1 MGSVG
6 ARLLVASRVWSA
18 TTWGLFAVV
27 AIVWGLNYIFVN
39 VGLAV
44 SGPLWLATLRAA
56 FGLAGSAAILA
67 VVGRPTKLDRRGR
80 RDAFLIGMPNITLF
94 FAFWFLAAGT
104 ILPGVAAVMIY
115 TYPLWVAILSAPVLS
130 HALTARHWA
139 SVAVGFAG
147 VVLVSQVGSFT
158 GAPLAV
164 VPIVELLIAAFA
176 WALATV
182 VIQRRFRG
190 EEMLEANVYQ
200 LVGGAVGLL
209 VLTLVLTPTALPVVT
224 RPELWVSVLWLGV
237 LGTAVAYSIWFHLLG
252 RTRAATL
259 SAYLFL
265 VPVVAMTAS
274 AVVFRE
280 RLSYLQLV
288 GVAFVLASIYGI
300 GRAPGGSELSA
311 TGDPTSP

>member
-1 MGSVG
+1 MP
-6 ARLLVASRVWSA
+6 ARVWSA
-18 TTWGLFAVV
+18 STWGLFAVV
-27 AIVWGLNYIFVN
+27 AAVWGLNYIFVN

-67 VVGRPTKLDRRGR
+67 VMGRPAKLDRRGR
-80 RDAFLIGMPNITLF
+80 RDAFLIGLPNITIF

-130 HALTARHWA
+130 HQLTARHWV
-139 SVAVGFAG
+139 SVAFGFVG
-147 VVLVSQVGSFT
+147 VVLVSQVGDFT
-158 GAPLAV
+158 GTTLALT
-164 VPIVELLIAAFA
+164 PIVELLIAAFA
-176 WALATV
+176 WAMATV

-190 EEMLEANVYQ
+190 EEMLEANVFQ
-200 LVGGAVGLL
+200 LVGGVVGLL
-209 VLTLVLTPTALPVVT
+209 VLTLILTPTALPDAS

-237 LGTAVAYSIWFHLLG
+237 MGTAVAYSIWFNLLG

-265 VPVVAMTAS
+265 VPVVAMAAS

-288 GVAFVLASIYGI
+288 GVTFVLASIYGI
-300 GRAPGGSELSA
+300 GRAPGGSE
-311 TGDPTSP
+311 TSPTRDPSAR